1 MKFPK
6 LVLILLMVLCTF
18 SKENAQVNLDSLWSV
33 WNDTLQE
40 DTSRLNAIDKL
51 AWDGYLYSNPDSA
64 YLLAQLQYDFAL
76 SNNHKKKMT
85 NALNTQAATFY
96 LHGDYKKAISYYE
109 RILSISEEIDY
120 RKGIATSCNNLGIMY
135 KSQGNNEQAISYYS
149 RSLKIRESMNDK
161 NGVAGSLNNI
171 GLIYML
177 QHNYE
182 KALEYFLNCLEISLI
197 IEDKRIQENCY
208 TNIGLV
214 YLEQNN
220 YDESLN
226 YFEKSLNLS
235 KEINDL
241 RGIEKSYFHM
251 GKLLRSKRNFE
262 KAIQYLEKSIE
273 IAKKLNDKKSL
284 AEAYQEIG
292 FLKLDLLDYQN
303 AKKYLLKA
311 ELMFKDINDLK
322 NLEMTYFY
330 LSITY
335 EKLRNSK
342 EALDN
347 YKQSVEIKDR
357 LSKIDAKKQL
367 YKFDEDKKYELK
379 KQADSLNFEN
389 KIQLQMAKTKTEKQR
404 RNGLLLISLTVL
416 VSLVLVFVQLKKVKE
431 AKEIVEEKQQE
442 ITDSINYAKR
452 LQQGILMPF
461 DLVKSWLNESFIYF
475 NPKDI
480 VSGDFY
486 WIEKVGTKIY
496 FAVAD
501 CTGHG
506 VPGALVSIICS
517 NALSKSLYEHSQED
531 PSTILDSTRE
541 IVSQSFSRSKSDIR
555 DGMDISLCCLDTQT
569 NKLKWAGA
577 MNPLWLIRKDV
588 ELIEVLKPNKQPIGI
603 VESPKK
609 YAQHDIKLNEGDTIY
624 LFSDGFQDQF
634 GGIKGKKYMKKN
646 MRNFLISIQHQN
658 MNDQKLSISTEF
670 NKWKG
675 DLEQIDDVCVM
686 GVRIT

>member
-6 LVLILLMVLCTF
+6 SILIVLMVF
-18 SKENAQVNLDSLWSV
+18 SLTKPNAQVNLDSLWSV

-149 RSLKIRESMNDK
+149 KSLKIRESINDK
-161 NGVAGSLNNI
+161 KGVAGSLNNI
-171 GLIYML
+171 GLIYMS

-197 IEDKRIQENCY
+197 INDKRIQENCY

-214 YLEQNN
+214 YLKQNN
-220 YDESLN
+220 YDESFN

-251 GKLLRSKRNFE
+251 GELLRLKRNFE

-273 IAKKLNDKKSL
+273 ISKKLNNKNSL
-284 AEAYQEIG
+284 AQAYQEIG
-292 FLKLDLLDYQN
+292 LLKLDLLDYQN

-311 ELMFKDINDLK
+311 ELIFKDINAL
-322 NLEMTYFY
+322 NSLEMTYLF

-335 EKLRNSK
+335 EKLRNSN
-342 EALDN
+342 EALEN
-347 YKQSVEIKDR
+347 YKQFVKIKDS
-357 LSKIDAKKQL
+357 LSKMDAKRQV
-367 YKFDEDKKYELK
+367 YKFDLDKEYELK

-389 KIQLQMAKTKTEKQR
+389 KIQLQMAETKTEKQR
-404 RNGLLLISLTVL
+404 RNGLLFISLTVL
-416 VSLVLVFVQLKKVKE
+416 VSLVFVFIQLKKVKE

-452 LQQGILMPF
+452 LQQGILVPF
-461 DLVKSWLNESFIYF
+461 DLVQNWLNESFIYF

-486 WIEKVGTKIY
+486 WIEKLETKIY

-517 NALSKSLYEHSQED
+517 NALSKSLYEHNKKE
-531 PSTILDSTRE
+531 PAKILDSTRE
-541 IVSQSFSRSKSDIR
+541 IVAESFSRSKSDIR
-555 DGMDISLCCLDTQT
+555 DGMDVSLCCLDTKT
-569 NKLKWAGA
+569 NQLKWAGA
-577 MNPLWLIRKDV
+577 MNPLWVIRKGD
-588 ELIEVLKPNKQPIGI
+588 ELIEEIRPTSQPIGI
-603 VESPKK
+603 VEYPKK
-609 YAQHDIKLNEGDTIY
+609 
-624 LFSDGFQDQF
+624 
-634 GGIKGKKYMKKN
+634 
-646 MRNFLISIQHQN
+646 
-658 MNDQKLSISTEF
+658 
-670 NKWKG
+670 
-675 DLEQIDDVCVM
+675 
-686 GVRIT
+686 